1 MSNES
6 RIDAAHAASAVQVID
21 LPPAAAEALVRLAQ
35 SLGLDAARVDL
46 DGCIDKAGFLQR
58 TAATLGFPSWFGDNW
73 DALFDCLADLSWRPG
88 HGCVLVFENT
98 GGMRRHAPEALD
110 TAVAILGDAAVAWDE
125 RGRMFRAFV
134 AR

>member
-73 DALFDCLADLSWRPG
+73 DALFDCLADLGWRPAPG
-88 HGCVLVFENT
+88 YVLVLE
-98 GGMRRHAPEALD
+98 HASGLRESQPEVFD
-110 TAVAILGDAAVAWDE
+110 TALLLMDDAASAWQERDVA
-125 RGRMFRAFV
+125 FRVFV
-134 AR
+134 DA